1 MAAFASLWAASAAA
15 LRVASLNLCSDE
27 YALLLARPGEVV
39 SVSRL
44 SHDPAESVLARRA
57 QGIASNRG
65 RIEDV
70 VALRPTLVLTMGG
83 GGRSSGAIARAMGMR
98 VVELAQPA
106 SLEAVTANVSRVAV
120 ALGDGHRADLLLAR
134 LAALRRSAPR
144 QARDAVWLGG
154 GGLSLSPTGL
164 GAQWLRLAGLRQRSL
179 AGGRADL
186 ETLITSPP
194 NILVK
199 SDYRS
204 GQMSQGQRWLD
215 HPLLARLPSRRV
227 ATDGRRWTCAGPL
240 MIDEIRRLRRVVG

>member
-44 SHDPAESVLARRA
+44 SHDPAESVFARRA

-70 VALRPTLVLTMGG
+70 VAQRPTLVLTMGG
-83 GGRSSGAIARAMGMR
+83 GGRSSGAIARAMGFE

-106 SLEAVTANVSRVAV
+106 SLDAVAANVSRVAV
-120 ALGDGHRADLLLAR
+120 ALGDGHRADPLLAR

-144 QARDAVWLGG
+144 RSPAPRGHDAPQRP
-154 GGLSLSPTGL
+154 SPTG
-164 GAQWLRLAGLRQRSL
+164 A
-179 AGGRADL
+179 
-186 ETLITSPP
+186 
-194 NILVK
+194 V
-199 SDYRS
+199 
-204 GQMSQGQRWLD
+204 
-215 HPLLARLPSRRV
+215 H
-227 ATDGRRWTCAGPL
+227 
-240 MIDEIRRLRRVVG
+240 